1 MSRDF
6 RTHPNE
12 EGRNFRSFP
21 PPRRALSL
29 TRPPPV
35 TPRRKPLAP
44 VNGWSNVLAP
54 KSAFKT
60 PGVTPGGGLT
70 RRVSFKPDPAVADDA
85 AWRSLETP
93 AQRPPASRRRVTHR
107 RAGMRARKGTGRA
120 VAART
125 FSLVLRAPHERVN
138 TAANTGDDDANTAGD
153 ASRADGGARSQSA
166 STDTG
171 SRGGSGGSI
180 NAGDAFD
187 EARDLGRYFSSAKPG
202 IDVARAVDTPAS
214 DDGFAVHPAA
224 GRPSLVPYALT
235 PTDEEGTFAH
245 AAGTR
250 GGAPAAALA
259 DASAEGAMGGEA
271 AFDDDDD
278 GFGFGGGYNGDDAD
292 AFFGATPAAAAAKML
307 VDGGNDPMTDR
318 GEGKRPPLR
327 RLAGVKRPAGTPHK
341 RERKRFERRK
351 SLSTAGLRDDLME
364 TEDGRP
370 LRRSTRERTK
380 PLEYWRGET
389 KKYSRVHQSL
399 PTVEVVR
406 TRTPNPVW
414 PLLPTP
420 YHAHGAG
427 GEIVITDHVR
437 DWSQKD
443 SRRKK
448 ATRPTEE
455 ESRRAGEEAR
465 KRALA
470 LADVAHLSD
479 SELDDD
485 DEGGGV
491 ESDGEDRGGSR
502 EGIEIVEEEEE
513 TPAMA
518 IEPEAAP
525 EPETA
530 DATVD
535 EKAAAEESVIPE
547 KEEDVAPEPV
557 VVEAPV
563 EEPEEPEEA
572 APAVEASAPAVEVS
586 EEAMPAPEPFAVD
599 DAATEEVPA
608 IPAPDVDVTAM
619 EEEVEAAA
627 ATLEPTIEPVSEET
641 AAEENDAAAFAR
653 PESPPRRV
661 TRRSARNLL
670 DETAD
675 ALEDAIVDEKEDG
688 AAEPEQER
696 VEREREP
703 EPEPEPSPPRRVTR
717 RSRSASLA
725 STADADKTME
735 ADEAEEEEE
744 VDLEAKTI
752 SPPRRSTRRSARNV
766 TNVEVDTEAKTVS
779 PKSTGR
785 RVTRRSSRAAS
796 VAGDLDETVRVDED

>member
-1 MSRDF
+1 MTRREVLDAKLGDEA
-6 RTHPNE
+6 RQIQ
-12 EGRNFRSFP
+12 
-21 PPRRALSL
+21 PRRFEIVL
-29 TRPPPV
+29 
-35 TPRRKPLAP
+35 RKPLAP

-171 SRGGSGGSI
+171 SRGGSGGSV

-202 IDVARAVDTPAS
+202 IDVAPAVDTPAS

-278 GFGFGGGYNGDDAD
+278 GFGFGGGYDGDDAD

-653 PESPPRRV
+653 PEPPPRRV

-696 VEREREP
+696 VERERER

>member
-1 MSRDF
+1 MTRREVLDAKLGDEA
-6 RTHPNE
+6 RQIQ
-12 EGRNFRSFP
+12 
-21 PPRRALSL
+21 PRRFEIVL
-29 TRPPPV
+29 
-35 TPRRKPLAP
+35 RKPLAP

-125 FSLVLRAPHERVN
+125 FSLVLRAPHERVD
-138 TAANTGDDDANTAGD
+138 AQLANPSSDADTAGDD
-153 ASRADGGARSQSA
+153 ASRADGGARSRSA
-166 STDTG
+166 SADTG
-171 SRGGSGGSI
+171 SRGGSGGSV

-202 IDVARAVDTPAS
+202 IDVAPAVDTPAS

-245 AAGTR
+245 AAGTH

-271 AFDDDDD
+271 VFFDADDD
-278 GFGFGGGYNGDDAD
+278 GFGFGGGYDGADAD

-327 RLAGVKRPAGTPHK
+327 RLAGVKRPPSGTPHK

-406 TRTPNPVW
+406 TRTPNPAW

-491 ESDGEDRGGSR
+491 EPDGEDRGGSR
-502 EGIEIVEEEEE
+502 EGIDIVEEEEE

-530 DATVD
+530 AATVD
-535 EKAAAEESVIPE
+535 EKATAEENVIPE
-547 KEEDVAPEPV
+547 KEEDEAPEPV
-557 VVEAPV
+557 VVEEPV

-572 APAVEASAPAVEVS
+572 APAVEASAAVEVS

-608 IPAPDVDVTAM
+608 IPAPDVDVTAT
-619 EEEVEAAA
+619 EEEVEATA
-627 ATLEPTIEPVSEET
+627 ATLELTIEPVSEET
-641 AAEENDAAAFAR
+641 AAEENDAAALAR

-688 AAEPEQER
+688 AAEPERER

-703 EPEPEPSPPRRVTR
+703 EPEPSPPRGVTR

-725 STADADKTME
+725 STADADETME
-735 ADEAEEEEE
+735 ADEAEAAAAEEE

-766 TNVEVDTEAKTVS
+766 NNVVVDTEAKTVS

>member
-1 MSRDF
+1 M
-6 RTHPNE
+6 
-12 EGRNFRSFP
+12 
-21 PPRRALSL
+21 
-29 TRPPPV
+29 

-138 TAANTGDDDANTAGD
+138 RNAVKNGDDDANAGGD
-153 ASRADGGARSQSA
+153 SLTSRAYGARSQSA
-166 STDTG
+166 SADTANN
-171 SRGGSGGSI
+171 GGSGGSV
-180 NAGDAFD
+180 NPGDAFD
-187 EARDLGRYFSSAKPG
+187 EARDLGYFSSAKPG
-202 IDVARAVDTPAS
+202 IDVAPAVDTPTS
-214 DDGFAVHPAA
+214 DVPAA

-235 PTDEEGTFAH
+235 PTEDVEEGTFAH
-245 AAGTR
+245 ARHGAGSH
-250 GGAPAAALA
+250 ANEP
-259 DASAEGAMGGEA
+259 E
-271 AFDDDDD
+271 FDDDD
-278 GFGFGGGYNGDDAD
+278 GFGFGGGYDGDDGD

-327 RLAGVKRPAGTPHK
+327 KLTGVKRPAGTPHK

-351 SLSTAGLRDDLME
+351 SLSSAGLRDDLME

-406 TRTPNPVW
+406 TRTPNPAW

-427 GEIVITDHVR
+427 GDIVITDHVR

-485 DEGGGV
+485 DCNDEDGPRV
-491 ESDGEDRGGSR
+491 ESNGEDRGGSR
-502 EGIEIVEEEEE
+502 GGVEIVEEPEEE

-525 EPETA
+525 ETETA

-535 EKAAAEESVIPE
+535 EEAAAEENVTPE
-547 KEEDVAPEPV
+547 KEEDEAPEKEKDDAP
-557 VVEAPV
+557 EAPV
-563 EEPEEPEEA
+563 AEPEEA
-572 APAVEASAPAVEVS
+572 APAVEESAAVDVP

-619 EEEVEAAA
+619 EEEDEAAA
-627 ATLEPTIEPVSEET
+627 VTLEPAIEPVAEET
-641 AAEENDAAAFAR
+641 AAEETTADEPAEENDAAAFTR
-653 PESPPRRV
+653 PESPARRV

-675 ALEDAIVDEKEDG
+675 ALEDATIDEKEDG
-688 AAEPEQER
+688 AAEPEQA
-696 VEREREP
+696 ERERAERERAEP
-703 EPEPEPSPPRRVTR
+703 ERAEPERVEPEPSPPRRVTR

-735 ADEAEEEEE
+735 ADEEEEEEEE
-744 VDLEAKTI
+744 VDLEAKTV

-766 TNVEVDTEAKTVS
+766 NVEVDTEAKTVS